1 MKEILYTTCIII
13 IIIAIALLA
22 FYFFDATI
30 QSVVLGIGFSLLL
43 PGVVIIDELLTDLWK
58 I

>member
-1 MKEILYTTCIII
+1 MKEIFYTTCIILI
-13 IIIAIALLA
+13 GIALIA

-43 PGVVIIDELLTDLWK
+43 PGVVILDEILTDW
-58 I
+58 